1 LFPKSGEEGI
11 STRPRKYSPQR
22 MYETLKKHKIK
33 IAGQEE
39 AFVVNLFLFLGRVRG
54 GNKLCCQWT

>member
-1 LFPKSGEEGI
+1 LLYFILILFPKSGEEGI

-22 MYETLKKHKIK
+22 MYETLKKHKIN

-39 AFVVNLFLFLGRVRG
+39 AAFVVNLFLFFWVGGR
-54 GNKLCCQWT
+54 L